1 MNQVV
6 SNGIRD
12 ISAGPSSF
20 GGGELPGE
28 LRLIGS
34 DEFAGTERT
43 RVALNSGLNRA
54 WSQDN
59 PVSWILARVRCGVLQ
74 LPPREYTTKM
84 EDLSHSTLSH
94 LENHRDFASARYNP
108 ETIHRVIRG
117 WERLAG
123 TKQYRHVKPE
133 IDQAISELL
142 HCLTLEQKTPLFQLL
157 MRWRYRVGPH
167 AFDTGTGLNYKQLWA
182 RGNTGVVSPFR
193 EILDHGR
200 RLSLIPSKGTL
211 VELNGNPFFQEARD
225 AWTQDSLRLGRK
237 PPLIDLHVFMDCG
250 GLEFDAHSL
259 RSRGVVIQTRTV
271 EAIRNFRMCPWN
283 KVKRLCMFLCEKGVV
298 SDEDVSKLKSSW
310 QDHWSSRKASFE
322 DKLWRKLQESSLD
335 TRRIAEVMGIGTDDV
350 YKPSLPVFRAIKY
363 GEGSKWIASGTLAH
377 ILVANNRER
386 ESLLNQKRD
395 ELAYARTVRGSGI
408 DSPVAI
414 ERELWALKYEDLPY
428 DKRAIQELEWGRA
441 SELDEYQVVNAVRE
455 EGERRAM
462 QAVESLESRK
472 EAHTVGQLINNL
484 LFQNGIAKLE
494 GQLNTSQRLLRSI
507 GAGEEVPS
515 LNRIRDFAEK
525 GGFEVSERLEQDWR
539 SVNARMG
546 AVLASSPIERVLI
559 AHMREEFDSR
569 RQLFARTKAKPRMH
583 RLVFGLYDSATILPG
598 DVASFLRAYGIEA
611 RDERAYFLKHVIKS
625 SSMVCGVAKWLETT
639 NHEAARRLVQLSNT
653 DDGSDKQ
660 GKEMALCYQEVLRV
674 LPGVT
679 LEELRAALNS
689 KQDSILLLYRDTIK
703 KLFASGLTET
713 ELLYAAIGGTN
724 RDRVP
729 LEMIAQGL
737 KRRQPMPV
745 LPLGVVVSLAHSDSG
760 DREEALAEAR
770 TVVRG
775 VLELEGSPMS
785 ELCVEKRLW
794 GIRLADLVGGQKLL
808 QSAVWSD
815 SQKESVALRAQ
826 ITTLQADMVKR
837 ACDRLSYIQSARHSA
852 EFVEIASQLMP
863 AGVRDVIRRAR
874 LSFRQPDLIREG
886 DFQVSLDQYQILG
899 RLAGFKEESLLEW
912 YWSLESAESVA
923 RLEGTALRR
932 MIFSHVLA
940 QHEATGADRAK
951 SSRDKVAWRD
961 FSKRCGLTPTKLK
974 NLVDAALA
982 KKMSA
987 DGQAWESVTK
997 VCAPSAHEQ
1006 FQQLLSY
1013 SVTEQSLTHAV
1024 AAWLWSNQDDE
1035 VLLNDW
1041 RALVNRAVRYRSRDA
1056 EGGSFVA
1063 NSHQP
1068 GLSQGEIALMRLLRG
1083 LTAKE
1088 FVAIGE
1094 ALEKALESRN
1104 NARNV
1109 SQRGLSESVW
1119 CPKSEDLRTSV
1130 DTRVKLLA
1138 SKLSDNYRISDEA
1151 LRELLPEMGNAL
1163 GYLQGSLG
1171 PEVAWY
1177 IASLSFYSDLSGALT
1192 VMTDRIRSGMLPKHL
1207 GRKHYDLHRKWAQE
1221 RGSLG
1226 ALSAQSMGLYFG
1238 YPYRPP
1244 KNVEKKAR

>member
-1 MNQVV
+1 MEQ
-6 SNGIRD
+6 R
-12 ISAGPSSF
+12 PSTDLKE
-20 GGGELPGE
+20 ELSRPSRFFDSSTFFAE
-28 LRLIGS
+28 LKLIGR
-34 DEFAGTERT
+34 DEFSGTERT
-43 RVALNSGLNRA
+43 RVALNSGLQRA
-54 WSQDN
+54 WDQEN
-59 PVSWILARVRCGVLQ
+59 PVSWILAKARCEILR
-74 LPPREYTTKM
+74 LAPHEYSAKM
-84 EDLSHSTLSH
+84 KGLSHSTLSH

-117 WERLAG
+117 WERLAR

-133 IDQAISELL
+133 IDQAISDLL
-142 HCLTLEQKTPLFQLL
+142 DCLTFDQKTPLFQLL
-157 MRWRYRVGPH
+157 MRWRYRLGPR
-167 AFDTGTGLNYKQLWA
+167 AFDTATGLNYKQLWA

-250 GLEFDAHSL
+250 GLEVDAHSL

-283 KVKRLCMFLCEKGVV
+283 KVKRLCMFLCEKGVI
-298 SDEDVSKLKSSW
+298 SDDDLSHLRSSW
-310 QDHWSSRKASFE
+310 QSHWSTRTASFE
-322 DKLWRKLQESSLD
+322 DKLWRKLQQSSLD

-377 ILVANNRER
+377 ILVANDRER
-386 ESLLNQKRD
+386 ERLLNQKRD
-395 ELAYARTVRGSGI
+395 ELSYARNVRGSGI

-428 DKRAIQELEWGRA
+428 DKRAIQDLEWGRA
-441 SELDEYQVVNAVRE
+441 SELDEYEVLNAVRL
-455 EGERRAM
+455 EGERQANR
-462 QAVESLESRK
+462 AVEALESRN
-472 EAHTVGQLINNL
+472 EAHTVRQLIENL
-484 LFQNGIAKLE
+484 LFHNGIAKLE

-515 LNRIRDFAEK
+515 LNRIREFAEK

-569 RQLFARTKAKPRMH
+569 RQLFSKTKARPQMH
-583 RLVFGLYDSATILPG
+583 RLVLGLYDSATILSG
-598 DVASFLRAYGIEA
+598 DVASFLRAYGIDA

-625 SSMVCGVAKWLETT
+625 SSMVCGIAKWLETT

-679 LEELRAALNS
+679 LDELRAALKS
-689 KQDSILLLYRDTIK
+689 QQDPVLLLYKKSIK
-703 KLFASGLTET
+703 KLLAKGLTET
-713 ELLYAAIGGTN
+713 ELLYAAVGGAK

-729 LEMIAQGL
+729 LEMIARGL
-737 KRRQPMPV
+737 KKRQPMPV

-760 DREEALAEAR
+760 DREEALAKAR
-770 TVVRG
+770 TVVQD
-775 VLELEGSPMS
+775 VLELEGSPTS

-794 GIRLADLVGGQKLL
+794 GIRLADLVGGQKAL

-815 SQKESVALRAQ
+815 SQQESGELRAQ
-826 ITTLQADMVKR
+826 IARLQADMVKR
-837 ACDRLSYIQSARHSA
+837 TYERLLYIQSARHSA
-852 EFVEIASQLMP
+852 EFVEIASQIMP
-863 AGVRDVIRRAR
+863 AGVRDVIQRAR
-874 LSFRQPDLIREG
+874 LSFRQPDLIKEG
-886 DFQVSLDQYQILG
+886 NFQVSLDQYQILG

-912 YWSLESAESVA
+912 HWSLESAESIA
-923 RLEGTALRR
+923 RVEGSALRR
-932 MIFSHVLA
+932 ILFSHVLA
-940 QHEATGADRAK
+940 QYEATGGGRVK
-951 SSRDKVAWRD
+951 SSRDSVAWRD
-961 FSKRCGLTPTKLK
+961 FSKRCGLTPTKIK
-974 NLVDAALA
+974 NIVDAALA
-982 KKMSA
+982 KKTLS
-987 DGQAWESVTK
+987 DGQAWTTVAK
-997 VCAPSAHEQ
+997 VCVPSAPDQ
-1006 FQQLLSY
+1006 FQHLLSY
-1013 SVTEQSLTHAV
+1013 SITRQSLTHAV

-1041 RALVNRAVRYRSRDA
+1041 RALVNRAVCYRARDA

-1063 NSHQP
+1063 SSNQSA
-1068 GLSQGEIALMRLLRG
+1068 LSQGEIALMRLLRG
-1083 LTAKE
+1083 LTTKE

-1138 SKLSDNYRISDEA
+1138 SKLSDNYRVSDEA
-1151 LRELLPEMGNAL
+1151 LRELLPEMGSAL

-1171 PEVAWY
+1171 SEVAWY

-1192 VMTDRIRSGMLPKHL
+1192 VMTDRIRSGMLPKHP
-1207 GRKHYDLHRKWAQE
+1207 GRKHYDLHRKWLQK

-1226 ALSAQSMGLYFG
+1226 ALNAQSMGLYFG
-1238 YPYRPP
+1238 YPYRQP
-1244 KNVEKKAR
+1244 KMQ